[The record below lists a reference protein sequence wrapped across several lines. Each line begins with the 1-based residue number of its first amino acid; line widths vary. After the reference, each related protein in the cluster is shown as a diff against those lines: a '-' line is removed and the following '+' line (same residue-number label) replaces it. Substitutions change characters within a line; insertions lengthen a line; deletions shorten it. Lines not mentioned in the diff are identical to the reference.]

1 MTFNIHVFL
10 QENLVA
16 SFVLEFC
23 ERGSPTCDSKCIGT
37 IIFFLPLM
45 ISRIRVLYLLYL
57 PSSNGSLLINGEE
70 A

>member
-23 ERGSPTCDSKCIGT
+23 ERGSPTCNSKCIGT

-45 ISRIRVLYLLYL
+45 ISRIRVLYL